1 MYTVATQETLNFC
14 ELAFSARHRACRGM
28 VSAVCKLM
36 VHRESGKCQSWWGED
51 ADTHSSDYL
60 HSNCSLPESKATRGP
75 HPLAQSPRVYR
86 TAGKTRVKPGPRARK
101 KKYAGA
107 VQMPALTCTRV
118 GGAKP
123 GRGAGGGAGAMTSG
137 LGAAEQS
144 SPGSGGGEG
153 GGGGSQ
159 FYDFRAALGRGS
171 SSGWGGPEE
180 KLRGPVALSSA
191 SWPPPPLPHQRSDR
205 VGEVRLPTV
214 RSWAPERHGG
224 HHLMAQ
230 GPWMWPSLVWSS
242 GPRQASWPAE
252 VMARPLPGQT
262 CFTSYLASALGP
274 FVLAPPAGTSGS

>member
-1 MYTVATQETLNFC
+1 M
-14 ELAFSARHRACRGM
+14 GM
-28 VSAVCKLM
+28 VSAACKLM

-51 ADTHSSDYL
+51 ADLNSSDYL
-60 HSNCSLPESKATRGP
+60 QSNCSLPESKATRGP

-107 VQMPALTCTRV
+107 VRMPALTCPRV

-123 GRGAGGGAGAMTSG
+123 GSGAGGGAGAMTSG

-214 RSWAPERHGG
+214 RVGRQNATGATTCWPRDLGCG
-224 HHLMAQ
+224 LPWF
-230 GPWMWPSLVWSS
+230 GPLGRV
-242 GPRQASWPAE
+242 R
-252 VMARPLPGQT
+252 LPGLQR
-262 CFTSYLASALGP
+262 
-274 FVLAPPAGTSGS
+274 